1 MEYYRQSSADT
12 LHALDSTPDGLTQAQ
27 ADERLARD
35 GHNVLEEPPKP
46 SVVKRFFA
54 QLADP
59 MILVLLAAALVSAVT
74 SAYAH
79 ESFADVII
87 ILLVVII
94 NAVLG
99 VYQESKAEQAI
110 AALKALSAAHSRV
123 LRGGKIV
130 LRLGKLRGRLGGG
143 RGLPVQLLGLHA
155 KAVAVALVVRQVV
168 VNAERAAPG
177 QHRAHEG
184 ERDDRPHH
192 AVVAAGARLF
202 LFGLLDRLA
211 RGPRLVRP
219 LRQGNVQAR
228 VGGVGQRLAHDPG
241 AFVAEG
247 LPLGN
252 APPAADTVHS
262 SIPLFDISSLFYTK
276 IPRL

>member
-1 MEYYRQSSADT
+1 MSRAC
-12 LHALDSTPDGLTQAQ
+12 P
-27 ADERLARD
+27 
-35 GHNVLEEPPKP
+35 
-46 SVVKRFFA
+46 A
-54 QLADP
+54 QL
-59 MILVLLAAALVSAVT
+59 L
-74 SAYAH
+74 
-79 ESFADVII
+79 
-87 ILLVVII
+87 
-94 NAVLG
+94 
-99 VYQESKAEQAI
+99 
-110 AALKALSAAHSRV
+110 

-219 LRQGNVQAR
+219 LRQSDVQAR

>member
-1 MEYYRQSSADT
+1 MYFEPVDA
-12 LHALDSTPDGLTQAQ
+12 AGLT
-27 ADERLARD
+27 
-35 GHNVLEEPPKP
+35 G
-46 SVVKRFFA
+46 
-54 QLADP
+54 QL
-59 MILVLLAAALVSAVT
+59 L
-74 SAYAH
+74 
-79 ESFADVII
+79 
-87 ILLVVII
+87 
-94 NAVLG
+94 
-99 VYQESKAEQAI
+99 
-110 AALKALSAAHSRV
+110 

-143 RGLPVQLLGLHA
+143 CSLPVQLLGLHA

-192 AVVAAGARLF
+192 AVVAAGARPF